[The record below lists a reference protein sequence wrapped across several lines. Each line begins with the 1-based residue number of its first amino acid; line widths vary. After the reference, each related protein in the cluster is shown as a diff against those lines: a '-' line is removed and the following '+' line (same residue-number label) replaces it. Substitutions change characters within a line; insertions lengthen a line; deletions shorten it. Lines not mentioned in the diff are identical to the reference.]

1 MTEIA
6 VKMRGS
12 SDASY
17 KRVQRFVKQTDPRE
31 ALWRLFQEQADFVI
45 GDPPEIERPQA
56 WKTEYVGTLKDGKT
70 KGFWALLLGTPYR
83 GRAIPCGLIAY
94 SLQTI
99 AAGLDSRN
107 LNHLRAFARLKD
119 LLGERSLVLDREFS
133 YLELLLNLVEEQ
145 INLVIRLNL
154 GSHPPKFWDGDIREV
169 ALTISPGETI
179 IHNRVWYKGKVCV
192 NLIGVRER
200 LMRTAVG
207 DDQSIGGDRF
217 ADLSLAHEN

>member
-1 MTEIA
+1 
-6 VKMRGS
+6 MRGS

-154 GSHPPKFWDGDIREV
+154 GSHLPKFWDGDGREV
-169 ALTISPGETI
+169 ALTISPGETV

-192 NLIGVRER
+192 NLIGV
-200 LMRTAVG
+200 
-207 DDQSIGGDRF
+207 
-217 ADLSLAHEN
+217 